1 MTGEIICRVTTRS
14 RVIDWLATKKP
25 EIALTSLGFY
35 QNSLGKF
42 LDFLGP
48 KADAPISEV
57 ADIIAFRNRLLTQV
71 SAKTANH
78 DLRAV
83 KTLSKSGR
91 EDDVVAEDPAA
102 SVKNAHNKAMSPNK
116 RPFTLDELRVV
127 LDVADPE
134 WKRLILFGLYTGQR
148 LADVAT
154 LRWSNVDLV
163 KGEIR
168 LRTRKTDKVM
178 ILPIAAPLRVSQFAS
193 DSHDSATRS
202 RSSGGSRPEPDW
214 SR

>member
-1 MTGEIICRVTTRS
+1 MVRFGINS
-14 RVIDWLATKKP
+14 RKSVAS
-25 EIALTSLGFY
+25 TSLSFY

-57 ADIIAFRNRLLTQV
+57 TKADIIAFRNRLLTQV

-83 KTLSKSGR
+83 KTLFKSAR
-91 EDDVVAEDPAA
+91 EDDVIAEDPAG
-102 SVKNAHNKAMSPNK
+102 SVKSAHNKAISPNK

-127 LDVADPE
+127 LDAADPE
-134 WKRLILFGLYTGQR
+134 WKSMILFGLYTGQR

-154 LRWSNVDLV
+154 LRWSNVDLA

-178 ILPIAAPLRVSQFAS
+178 ILPIAAPPRRYLEGLPSS
-193 DSHDSATRS
+193 DDMSAPLSPS
-202 RSSGGSRPEPDW
+202 RACGRCATGEVRRFIAPLH
-214 SR
+214 